1 VHQYYKR
8 LFKPSELLRLLSL
21 AISLAV
27 TGISSGQEDA
37 SQELDDNLS
46 FDGDFTFDD
55 DLFGGGFEFE
65 ESEPE
70 NAWLN
75 NFTIRLTQQI
85 YGQVNNHS
93 VEPIPGYSFFRK
105 SEIENNRLG
114 INIRYQNPF
123 AAGWLLQVSGQSR
136 MYLKNDYQYEAN
148 NDNLEVE
155 SRINELF
162 VQRSFGQHS
171 IKFGR
176 QTVVWGETLGNS
188 VLDIINTSEFR
199 DLSIIDIED
208 ARRNQLMLA
217 WDYFGDDSTV
227 SSFINLFPEFNP
239 APVRGSPFFFEPEFN
254 LTDYR
259 REGDVLI
266 EVGSQWRKSFEGS
279 DIAIMAA
286 YLFENQLRYEDPV
299 NNIGNSIAEK
309 NDFLLLGLSA
319 NRAIGKLLLNFDLA
333 FSRGITADSFSFPG
347 TNSIGQAI
355 DLKKNQIGTS
365 FGFEYAVSNDQSVSL
380 GIQAQKLLNED
391 EGLLPGQ
398 SLTNDGVF
406 GSWLVRYSN
415 SLKNGDLVLSATFQ
429 GDLNAE
435 SLLALVGLDYSISD
449 NWAIN
454 AQIISINAATG
465 SPLLFFDE
473 DLRLGTT
480 LSYSF

>member
-1 VHQYYKR
+1 VLQIHKR
-8 LFKPSELLRLLSL
+8 LSNLSKPLRGLGL
-21 AISLAV
+21 AVGLAV
-27 TGISSGQEDA
+27 TGLSLGQEDA
-37 SQELDDNLS
+37 VLELDDNLS
-46 FDGDFTFDD
+46 FDGDFSFDD
-55 DLFGGGFEFE
+55 DLFGSDFEFE
-65 ESEPE
+65 ESESQSSI
-70 NAWLN
+70 LDD
-75 NFTIRLTQQI
+75 FTFRLTQQI
-85 YGQVNNHS
+85 YGQINSHS
-93 VEPIPGYSFFRK
+93 VEPVPGFSFRRE
-105 SEIENNRLG
+105 SQLENNRLG

-123 AAGWLLQVSGQSR
+123 ATGWLLQVSAQSR
-136 MYLKNDYQYEAN
+136 IYLKNDYQYKAN
-148 NDNLEVE
+148 GDNLEIE
-155 SRINELF
+155 TRINELF

-171 IKFGR
+171 IKLGR

-208 ARRNQLMLA
+208 ARRNQFMLA
-217 WDYFGDDSTV
+217 WDYFGDGSTV

-259 REGDVLI
+259 REGDMLI

-286 YLFENQLRYEDPV
+286 YLFENQLRFEDPI
-299 NNIGNSIAEK
+299 NSIGNSIAEK
-309 NDFLLLGLSA
+309 NDFFLLGFSA
-319 NRAIGKLLLNFDLA
+319 NRAIGKLLLNFDFA
-333 FSRGITADSFSFPG
+333 FSHGS
-347 TNSIGQAI
+347 TNNIGQAI
-355 DLKKNQIGTS
+355 DLKKDQIGTS
-365 FGFEYAVSNDQSVSL
+365 LGFEYAVSNDQSVSL
-380 GIQAQKLLNED
+380 GIQAQTLINED

-398 SLTNDGVF
+398 SLINDGVF

-415 SLKNGDLVLSATFQ
+415 TLKNGDLVFSATFQ

-435 SLLALVGLDYSISD
+435 SLLALVGLDYTISD

-454 AQIISINAATG
+454 AQIISINATAG

>member
-1 VHQYYKR
+1 MG
-8 LFKPSELLRLLSL
+8 LT
-21 AISLAV
+21 V
-27 TGISSGQEDA
+27 TDISSAQDDA
-37 SQELDDNLS
+37 TLGLDDNLS

-55 DLFGGGFEFE
+55 DLFGGDFEFE
-65 ESEPE
+65 ESESQSSI
-70 NAWLN
+70 LDD
-75 NFTIRLTQQI
+75 FTFRLTQQI
-85 YGQVNNHS
+85 YGQINSHS
-93 VEPIPGYSFFRK
+93 VEPIPGFSFRRE
-105 SEIENNRLG
+105 SEVENNRLG
-114 INIRYQNPF
+114 VNIRYQNPF
-123 AAGWLLQVSGQSR
+123 ASGWLLQASAQSR
-136 MYLKNDYQYEAN
+136 IYLKDDYQYEAN
-148 NDNLEVE
+148 NDNLEIE
-155 SRINELF
+155 TRINELF

-171 IKFGR
+171 LKFGR

-208 ARRNQLMLA
+208 ARRNQFMLA
-217 WDYFGDDSTV
+217 WDYFGEGSTV
-227 SSFINLFPEFNP
+227 SSFVNLFPEFNP

-286 YLFENQLRYEDPV
+286 YLFENQLRFEDPI

-309 NDFLLLGLSA
+309 NDFLLLGFSA

-333 FSRGITADSFSFPG
+333 FSRGITADSFNFPG

-355 DLKKNQIGTS
+355 DLKKDQIGTS

-398 SLTNDGVF
+398 SLINDGVF
-406 GSWLVRYSN
+406 GTWLVRYSN
-415 SLKNGDLVLSATFQ
+415 TLKNGDLVLSATFQ

-435 SLLALVGLDYSISD
+435 SLLALVGLDYTISD

>member
-1 VHQYYKR
+1 MLQFIEC
-8 LFKPSELLRLLSL
+8 LPKPSQLLRALSL
-21 AISLAV
+21 AVSMSV
-27 TGISSGQEDA
+27 TILSSAQEDA
-37 SQELDDNLS
+37 PVELDDNLS
-46 FDGDFTFDD
+46 FEGDFTFDD
-55 DLFGGGFEFE
+55 DLFGGDFEFE
-65 ESEPE
+65 ESEPK
-70 NAWLN
+70 NTWLN
-75 NFTIRLTQQI
+75 DFTVRLTQQI

-93 VEPIPGYSFFRK
+93 VEPIPGFSFPRE

-114 INIRYQNPF
+114 ANIRYQNAF
-123 AAGWLLQVSGQSR
+123 AAGWLLQMSAQSR
-136 MYLKNDYQYEAN
+136 LYLKEDYQYEAA
-148 NDNLEVE
+148 NDNLEME

-171 IKFGR
+171 LKFGR

-217 WDYFGDDSTV
+217 WDYFGEGSTV

-286 YLFENQLRYEDPV
+286 YLFENQLRFEDPI

-309 NDFLLLGLSA
+309 NDFLLLGFSA

-333 FSRGITADSFSFPG
+333 FSRGITADSFNFPG

-380 GIQAQKLLNED
+380 GIQAQKLLNAD

-398 SLTNDGVF
+398 SLINDGVF

-415 SLKNGDLVLSATFQ
+415 TLQNGDLVLSATFQ

-435 SLLALVGLDYSISD
+435 SLLALVGLDYTISD

-473 DLRLGTT
+473 DLRFGTT